1 MNAAILLLAVIL
13 FTLIGTGFGIITGL
27 IPGIHVNNVAL
38 MVLALQATLIA
49 LAMTFIGAFN
59 PSAFEL
65 AIIISALI
73 IGCLVTHTFLD
84 IIPSVYLGAPDADT
98 ALSVLPGH
106 RLMLAGRGYEAIK
119 CSALGSF
126 GSVLVALVA
135 LIPAR
140 LLMGSPVYAYEKM
153 WPFIPF
159 ILITI
164 VTLLILNERGEL
176 PDPKMKRPIKLKI
189 LKITVGKVS
198 KVVDQDENNGKE
210 KQDLKEN
217 VELVLIS
224 EIPDHIGETI
234 KAMGQVTKQANSK
247 TVFMEDN
254 SGEVLLAGWQLSDVE
269 VEDRILVEGKV
280 EGRVTRGGH
289 VKQKLYALALF
300 ISAGFLGLIVL
311 GAPGLTTYNWYPIPA
326 LAISASTAL
335 LFPLFTGLF
344 GLSTLLMSLI
354 DTPDI
359 PAQKLK
365 DVKINLKR
373 WRKFRGVFSGTF
385 AGGLVGWYPG
395 VTGAQATVIAK
406 SLAGGDVED
415 DSRKVNT
422 EDMDSQKEFIVAYS
436 GVNTANGIFNVI
448 ALYVI
453 LTARSGAM
461 HAVQDIMEDSIVP
474 WEPSQ
479 TVPVGLTLMVIS
491 VFIAAVCAL
500 FLTLYFG
507 KVFAKIAN
515 SFPYRKMVLS
525 VIILLAVMIFF
536 LSGPIGMAIAVIA
549 ICMGIIPPTLGLSR
563 VHLMGV
569 LMFPIILYFLGW
581 DTVILQFMG
590 LI

>member
-140 LLMGSPVYAYEKM
+140 LLMGSPIYAYEKM

-176 PDPKMKRPIKLKI
+176 PDPEMKRPIKLKKLRI
-189 LKITVGKVS
+189 KVE
-198 KVVDQDENNGKE
+198 KVTDAVEDLENMV
-210 KQDLKEN
+210 QISDL
-217 VELVLIS
+217 
-224 EIPDHIGETI
+224 PDHIGETI
-234 KAMGQVTKQANSK
+234 IVNGKITKRANSK
-247 TVFMEDN
+247 TVFIEDD
-254 SGEVLLAGWQLSDVE
+254 SDEVLISGWTLSDVNI
-269 VEDRILVEGKV
+269 EDRIIVEGKV
-280 EGRVTRGGH
+280 EGRVTRSAH
-289 VKQKLYALALF
+289 VKQKVYALALF

-373 WRKFRGVFSGTF
+373 WRKLRGVFSGTF

-406 SLAGGDVED
+406 SLAGGDVEE
-415 DSRKVNT
+415 DSKKVNP

-525 VIILLAVMIFF
+525 VIILLVVMIFF
-536 LSGPIGMAIAVIA
+536 LSGPVGMAIAVIA

-581 DTVILQFMG
+581 DTVILQYMG

>member
-1 MNAAILLLAVIL
+1 MNPGILLAAVIL

-38 MVLALQATLIA
+38 MVLALQATILAFA
-49 LAMTFIGAFN
+49 LAFVGAWE
-59 PSAFEL
+59 PSTFEL

-84 IIPSVYLGAPDADT
+84 IIPSVYLGAPDSDT

-135 LIPAR
+135 LFPAR
-140 LLMGSPVYAYEKM
+140 FLMGSPVYAYEKM

-159 ILITI
+159 ILMTI

-176 PDPKMKRPIKLKI
+176 PDPQMGRPIKLKK
-189 LKITVGKVS
+189 LKIEVRKV
-198 KVVDQDENNGKE
+198 
-210 KQDLKEN
+210 LKEEDPKEN
-217 VELVLIS
+217 EEQVNIS
-224 EIPDHIGETI
+224 DIQNHVGGSITVKGKITRH
-234 KAMGQVTKQANSK
+234 ANAK
-247 TVFMEDN
+247 NVFMEA
-254 SGEVLLAGWQLSDVE
+254 STGEVLLSGRDLSSAEIDDEIIV
-269 VEDRILVEGKV
+269 DGKV
-280 EGRVTRGGH
+280 EGRVTRSAH
-289 VKQKLYALALF
+289 LKQKLYALALF

-406 SLAGGDVED
+406 SLAGGDV
-415 DSRKVNT
+415 DSESKNVNP

-491 VFIAAVCAL
+491 VFIAAVFAL

-515 SFPYRKMVLS
+515 KFPYKKMVLS
-525 VIILLAVMIFF
+525 VIILLVVMIFF
-536 LSGPIGMAIAVIA
+536 LSGPIGMAIAVVA
-549 ICMGIIPPTLGLSR
+549 ICMGIIPPMLGLSR

-569 LMFPIILYFLGW
+569 LMFPIILYFLGL

>member
-1 MNAAILLLAVIL
+1 MNPVILLAAVIL

-27 IPGIHVNNVAL
+27 IPGVHVNNVAL

-49 LAMTFIGAFN
+49 LALALIGAWN
-59 PSAFEL
+59 PSTFEL

-73 IGCLVTHTFLD
+73 VGCLGTRTFLD

-106 RLMLAGRGYEAIK
+106 KLMLAGRGYEAIK

-176 PDPKMKRPIKLKI
+176 PDPKMGRPIKLKR
-189 LKITVGKVS
+189 LKITVGKVTKTVKHDKDNEEEIS
-198 KVVDQDENNGKE
+198 NGKKNE
-210 KQDLKEN
+210 D
-217 VELVLIS
+217 VIIS
-224 EIPDHIGETI
+224 DIPAHIGKTI
-234 KAMGQVTKQANSK
+234 TVKGQVTKRANSK
-247 TVFMEDN
+247 TVFIEDS
-254 SGEVLLAGWQLSDVE
+254 SGEVLLSGWPLSKVNID
-269 VEDRILVEGKV
+269 DKISVEGKV

-289 VKQKLYALALF
+289 IKQKIYALTLF

-415 DSRKVNT
+415 ESKQVDP

-436 GVNTANGIFNVI
+436 GVNTANGI
-448 ALYVI
+448 
-453 LTARSGAM
+453 
-461 HAVQDIMEDSIVP
+461 AV
-474 WEPSQ
+474 
-479 TVPVGLTLMVIS
+479 L
-491 VFIAAVCAL
+491 AL

-507 KVFAKIAN
+507 KVFARIAN
-515 SFPYRKMVLS
+515 KFPYKKMVLS
-525 VIILLAVMIFF
+525 VIILLVVMIFF

-569 LMFPIILYFLGW
+569 LMFPIILFFLGW
-581 DTVILQFMG
+581 DTVILRFMG

>member
-1 MNAAILLLAVIL
+1 MQAAILLGAVIL
-13 FTLIGTGFGIITGL
+13 FTLIGCGFGIITGL

-38 MVLALQATLIA
+38 MVLALQATLVGFSIA
-49 LAMTFIGAFN
+49 LLGAWN
-59 PSAFEL
+59 PSTFEI

-84 IIPSVYLGAPDADT
+84 IIPSVFLGAPDADT

-135 LIPAR
+135 LFPAR
-140 LLMGSPVYAYEKM
+140 LLMGSPIYAYEKM

-176 PDPKMKRPIKLKI
+176 PDPEMGRSINLKRLKI
-189 LKITVGKVS
+189 KVGRIIDDEEEQKPKIK
-198 KVVDQDENNGKE
+198 
-210 KQDLKEN
+210 
-217 VELVLIS
+217 IS
-224 EIPDHIGETI
+224 DIPDHVGDTI
-234 KAMGQVTKQANSK
+234 SLEGHVTKRANSK
-247 TVFMEDN
+247 TIFIEDN
-254 SGEVLLAGWQLSDVE
+254 SGEVLISGWPLSKMNVD
-269 VEDRILVEGKV
+269 DRIHVEGIV
-280 EGRVTRGGH
+280 EGRVTRGAH
-289 VKQKLYALALF
+289 MKQKLYALILF
-300 ISAGFLGLIVL
+300 ISAGILGLIVL

-359 PAQKLK
+359 PKQKLR

-406 SLAGGDVED
+406 SLAGGDVD
-415 DSRKVNT
+415 DESKIVNP

-461 HAVQDIMEDSIVP
+461 HAVQDIMEGSIIP

-479 TVPVGLTLMVIS
+479 TIPVGLTLMVIS
-491 VFIAAVCAL
+491 VFIAAIVAL

-515 SFPYRKMVLS
+515 KFPYKKMVLS
-525 VIILLAVMIFF
+525 VIILLVVMIFF
-536 LSGPIGMAIAVIA
+536 LSGPIGMAIATVA
-549 ICMGIIPPTLGLSR
+549 ICMGIIPPMLGLSR

-569 LMFPIILYFLGW
+569 LMFPIILYFLGL
-581 DTVILQFMG
+581 DTVILKFMG

>member
-1 MNAAILLLAVIL
+1 MNAIILLAAVIL
-13 FTLIGTGFGIITGL
+13 FTMIGTGFGIITGL
-27 IPGIHVNNVAL
+27 IPGVHVNNVAL
-38 MVLALQATLIA
+38 MVIALQTSLIGLTMA
-49 LAMTFIGAFN
+49 VMGAWDPTTFEVSIVVAV
-59 PSAFEL
+59 
-65 AIIISALI
+65 LI

-106 RLMLAGRGYEAIK
+106 KLMLKGRGYEAIK

-126 GSVLVALVA
+126 GSVLVALIA
-135 LIPAR
+135 LFPAR

-164 VTLLILNERGEL
+164 VTLLILNEQGEMPDKEMGRQIKLKRLSIKGVKVSKDLEESEENKITISEL
-176 PDPKMKRPIKLKI
+176 PDHFEQTIQ
-189 LKITVGKVS
+189 VEGKVTR
-198 KVVDQDENNGKE
+198 
-210 KQDLKEN
+210 
-217 VELVLIS
+217 I
-224 EIPDHIGETI
+224 
-234 KAMGQVTKQANSK
+234 ANSRNVFLEDK
-247 TVFMEDN
+247 T
-254 SGEVLLAGWQLSDVE
+254 GEILLMGWPLSQVDIDE
-269 VEDRILVEGKV
+269 RILAEGKV
-280 EGRVTRGGH
+280 EGRVNRTAH
-289 VKQKLYALALF
+289 LKQKLYALTLF
-300 ISAGFLGLIVL
+300 ITAGFLGLIVL

-326 LAISASTAL
+326 LAISPSTAL

-344 GLSTLLMSLI
+344 GLSTLLTSLI
-354 DTPDI
+354 DTPEI
-359 PAQKLK
+359 PKQKIK
-365 DVKINLKR
+365 GVKINLKR

-406 SLAGGDVED
+406 SLAGGDVDDETKDADPED
-415 DSRKVNT
+415 LS
-422 EDMDSQKEFIVAYS
+422 SQKEFIVAYS

-461 HAVQDIMEDSIVP
+461 HAVQDIMEGSIIP

-479 TVPVGLTLMVIS
+479 VVPIGLALMVIS
-491 VFIAAVCAL
+491 VFIAAIFAL

-515 SFPYRKMVLS
+515 KFPYKKMVLS
-525 VIILLAVMIFF
+525 VIILLVVMIFF
-536 LSGPIGMAIAVIA
+536 LSGPIGMAIAGVA
-549 ICMGIIPPTLGLSR
+549 ICMGLIPPMLGLSR

-569 LMFPIILYFLGW
+569 LMFPIILYFLGL
-581 DTVILQFMG
+581 DYVILQFLG

>member
-1 MNAAILLLAVIL
+1 
-13 FTLIGTGFGIITGL
+13 
-27 IPGIHVNNVAL
+27 
-38 MVLALQATLIA
+38 LQASLIA
-49 LAMTFIGAFN
+49 LAIAFIGAWN
-59 PSAFEL
+59 PSTFEL

-135 LIPAR
+135 LFPAR

-176 PDPKMKRPIKLKI
+176 PDPEMGRSIKRRR
-189 LKITVGKVS
+189 LKITVGKFVQ
-198 KVVDQDENNGKE
+198 KEEEQDPENKTQ
-210 KQDLKEN
+210 KIQISDL
-217 VELVLIS
+217 
-224 EIPDHIGETI
+224 PDHFGDTVIVHGE
-234 KAMGQVTKQANSK
+234 VTKRANSK
-247 TVFMEDN
+247 AVFMEDS
-254 SGEVLLAGWQLSDVE
+254 SGEILLSGWHLSNVNIHDK
-269 VEDRILVEGKV
+269 ILVEGKV
-280 EGRVTRGGH
+280 EGRVTRGDH
-289 VKQKLYALALF
+289 VKQKIFALAVFL
-300 ISAGFLGLIVL
+300 SAGFLGLLVL

-373 WRKFRGVFSGTF
+373 WRKLRGVFSGTF

-415 DSRKVNT
+415 DSRKVNP
-422 EDMDSQKEFIVAYS
+422 ENMDSQKEFIVAYS

-461 HAVQDIMEDSIVP
+461 HAVQDIMEGSIVP

-491 VFIAAVCAL
+491 VFIAAVLAL

-507 KVFAKIAN
+507 KVFARIAN
-515 SFPYRKMVLS
+515 RFPYKKMVLS
-525 VIILLAVMIFF
+525 VIILLVVMIFF

-569 LMFPIILYFLGW
+569 LMFPIILFFLGW
-581 DTVILQFMG
+581 DTIILRFMG

>member
-1 MNAAILLLAVIL
+1 
-13 FTLIGTGFGIITGL
+13 
-27 IPGIHVNNVAL
+27 
-38 MVLALQATLIA
+38 MVLALQASLIA
-49 LAMTFIGAFN
+49 LAIAFIGAWG
-59 PSAFEL
+59 PSTFEL
-65 AIIISALI
+65 AIIISSLI

-135 LIPAR
+135 LFPAR

-159 ILITI
+159 ILTTI

-176 PDPKMKRPIKLKI
+176 PDPEMRKRIKLKK
-189 LKITVGKVS
+189 LKITVEKVS
-198 KVVDQDENNGKE
+198 DAE
-210 KQDLKEN
+210 KDMEDIVQISDL
-217 VELVLIS
+217 
-224 EIPDHIGETI
+224 PDHIGETI
-234 KAMGQVTKQANSK
+234 VIKGKITKRANSK
-247 TVFMEDN
+247 TVFLEDN
-254 SGEVLLAGWQLSDVE
+254 SGEVLLSGWQLSKVDVK
-269 VEDRILVEGKV
+269 DKILVEGKV
-280 EGRVTRGGH
+280 EGRVTRGAH
-289 VKQKLYALALF
+289 VKQKIYALIVFL
-300 ISAGFLGLIVL
+300 SAGFLGLLVL

-359 PAQKLK
+359 PEQKLK
-365 DVKINLKR
+365 NVRINLKR
-373 WRKFRGVFSGTF
+373 WRKLRGVFSGTF

-406 SLAGGDVED
+406 SLAGGDVDD
-415 DSRKVNT
+415 DSRKINQ
-422 EDMDSQKEFIVAYS
+422 EDLDSQKEFIVAYS

-479 TVPVGLTLMVIS
+479 TVPIGLSLMVIS

-515 SFPYRKMVLS
+515 RFPYRKMVLS
-525 VIILLAVMIFF
+525 VIILLVVMIFF

-581 DTVILQFMG
+581 DTVILQFLG

>member
-1 MNAAILLLAVIL
+1 MNATILLAAVIL

-38 MVLALQATLIA
+38 MVLALQATLMAIA
-49 LAMTFIGAFN
+49 MAFVGAWN
-59 PSAFEL
+59 PSTFEL

-84 IIPSVYLGAPDADT
+84 IIPSVFLGAPDADT

-106 RLMLAGRGYEAIK
+106 KLMLAGRGYEAIK

-135 LIPAR
+135 LFPAR
-140 LLMGSPVYAYEKM
+140 LLMGSPIYAYEKM

-176 PDPKMKRPIKLKI
+176 PDLEMGRPIKLKR
-189 LKITVGKVS
+189 LKIKVI
-198 KVVDQDENNGKE
+198 KIFKDEEE
-210 KQDLKEN
+210 KKPETKIN
-217 VELVLIS
+217 KMKIS
-224 EIPDHIGETI
+224 DIPKHIGKTVAVEGKI
-234 KAMGQVTKQANSK
+234 TKRANTK

-254 SGEVLLAGWQLSDVE
+254 SGEVPLSGGQISKVDI
-269 VEDRILVEGKV
+269 DDKIIVEGKV
-280 EGRVTRGGH
+280 EGRVSRGAH
-289 VKQKLYALALF
+289 VKQKLYALTLF

-359 PAQKLK
+359 PKQKIK
-365 DVKINLKR
+365 GVKINLKR

-406 SLAGGDVED
+406 SLAGGDVD
-415 DSRKVNT
+415 DESKSNNP
-422 EDMDSQKEFIVAYS
+422 EEMDSQKEFIVAYS

-461 HAVQDIMEDSIVP
+461 HAVQDIMEDSIIP

-479 TVPVGLTLMVIS
+479 TIPVGLALMVIS
-491 VFIAAVCAL
+491 VFIAAVFAL

-515 SFPYRKMVLS
+515 KFPYKKMVLS
-525 VIILLAVMIFF
+525 VIILLVVMIFF
-536 LSGPIGMAIAVIA
+536 LSGPIGMAIATVA
-549 ICMGIIPPTLGLSR
+549 ICMGIIPPMLGLSR

-569 LMFPIILYFLGW
+569 LMFPIILYFLGL
-581 DTVILQFMG
+581 DTVILKFMG